1 MTQLEMAKKG
11 IVTHEIREA
20 AKSENMDVNEL
31 IKLVASGEVVIP
43 KNINHAGCRPTAIG
57 KNTRVKVN
65 ANIGSS
71 QDSCSIE
78 SELEK
83 LKAAIDAG
91 ADAVMDL
98 STGGEL
104 RTIREAI
111 MKQSNVPIGTVP
123 IYDAAVRTIADKG
136 DISKMS
142 EDELFGVIEEHG
154 KQGVDFITVHCGI
167 TQATVKSMMA
177 QGRILDT
184 VSRGGTFLAVWI
196 LKNKKENP
204 LYEHFD
210 RLLEIAYRY
219 DMTLSLGDGMRP
231 GCLSDATDRAQ
242 IHELLVLGELAKRA
256 YDKNVQV
263 MIEGPGHMP
272 INQIITNMQ
281 IQRPF
286 LRTRTACHRYCS
298 GIRPHNSRDRRSDC
312 RVKRRR
318 LSVLCHRRRT
328 FKTSR
333 Y

>member
-111 MKQSNVPIGTVP
+111 MKQSNVPIGTP
-123 IYDAAVRTIADKG
+123 R
-136 DISKMS
+136 
-142 EDELFGVIEEHG
+142 
-154 KQGVDFITVHCGI
+154 
-167 TQATVKSMMA
+167 
-177 QGRILDT
+177 
-184 VSRGGTFLAVWI
+184 
-196 LKNKKENP
+196 
-204 LYEHFD
+204 
-210 RLLEIAYRY
+210 
-219 DMTLSLGDGMRP
+219 
-231 GCLSDATDRAQ
+231 
-242 IHELLVLGELAKRA
+242 
-256 YDKNVQV
+256 
-263 MIEGPGHMP
+263 
-272 INQIITNMQ
+272 
-281 IQRPF
+281 
-286 LRTRTACHRYCS
+286 
-298 GIRPHNSRDRRSDC
+298 
-312 RVKRRR
+312 
-318 LSVLCHRRRT
+318 
-328 FKTSR
+328 
-333 Y
+333 